1 MDFVDRVAEY
11 DSLPEQHR
19 LEAYRKL
26 LRETEFK
33 LLNLAGDPLEYEFK
47 AKRGGE
53 KVKEQVREL
62 AGDRAYIL
70 NRMFALH
77 CSDAE
82 VARMERLNEYLLD
95 MTNRMYARTTEMFR
109 YMMQMPRNP
118 HDDLVE
124 VEGKLTFWSDTDE
137 AVLKLEDDDFYG
149 SDFRRMI
156 PIADGAEFYDMPVE
170 SCFAY
175 CDSNAEGKSEKELGL
190 VNELDDGETWAEGW
204 LRNPKLDHIVMCHA
218 IHDLATHRA
227 FSIPDVLRL
236 NDFQIVIDTQIR
248 LQTK

>member
-1 MDFVDRVAEY
+1 MYCGFCTATNPASEPV
-11 DSLPEQHR
+11 SHR
-19 LEAYRKL
+19 TTSGLSHPRKPSWL
-26 LRETEFK
+26 H
-33 LLNLAGDPLEYEFK
+33 NK
-47 AKRGGE
+47 AGE

-70 NRMFALH
+70 NRMLALH

-82 VARMERLNEYLLD
+82 VARMERLNKYLLD

>member
-1 MDFVDRVAEY
+1 MDFIDRVAEY
-11 DSLPEQHR
+11 NSLPEQYR
-19 LEAYRKL
+19 LDAYRKL

-82 VARMERLNEYLLD
+82 VAHMERLNEYLLD
-95 MTNRMYARTTEMFR
+95 MTNRMYARTADMFR

-118 HDDLVE
+118 QDDIIE
-124 VEGKLTFWSDTDE
+124 IEGKLTFWSDTDE
-137 AVLKLEDDDFYG
+137 AVLKLEEDDFYG
-149 SDFRRMI
+149 SDFLRMI
-156 PIADGAEFYDMPVE
+156 PIADGAEYDMPIR
-170 SCFAY
+170 SCLVY
-175 CDSNAEGKSEKELGL
+175 CNSEAAGKSDEELGM
-190 VNELDDGETWAEGW
+190 VNDLDDDETWAEGW
-204 LRNPKLDHIVMCHA
+204 LCNPRLDHIVMCHA
-218 IHDLATHRA
+218 IHDLATHRT

-248 LQTK
+248 MQTK

>member
-1 MDFVDRVAEY
+1 MDFVKRVAEY
-11 DSLPEQHR
+11 DSLPEQYR

-33 LLNLAGDPLEYEFK
+33 LLTIAGDPLEYEFNL
-47 AKRGGE
+47 KRGGE
-53 KVKEQVREL
+53 DVKWEAREL

-82 VARMERLNEYLLD
+82 VARMEQLNEYLLD
-95 MTNRMYARTTEMFR
+95 MTNRMYARTAEMFR

-118 HDDLVE
+118 QDDIIE
-124 VEGKLTFWSDTDE
+124 IEGKLTFWSDTDE

-156 PIADGAEFYDMPVE
+156 PIADLSEYDMPVE

-175 CDSNAEGKSEKELGL
+175 CDSNAEGKYDKELGL
-190 VNELDDGETWAEGW
+190 VNELDDGDTWAEGW
-204 LRNPKLDHIVMCHA
+204 LRNPKIDHIVMCHA

-236 NDFQIVIDTQIR
+236 NDFQIVIDTQICM
-248 LQTK
+248 LTK

>member
-1 MDFVDRVAEY
+1 MDFVERVAEY
-11 DSLPEQHR
+11 DSLPEQYR
-19 LEAYRKL
+19 LDAYRKL

-33 LLNLAGDPLEYEFK
+33 LLNLAGDPLEYEFNLE
-47 AKRGGE
+47 RGGE
-53 KVKEQVREL
+53 DVKWEAREL
-62 AGDRAYIL
+62 ASDRAYIL

-82 VARMERLNEYLLD
+82 IARLEQLNTLLLD
-95 MTNRMYARTTEMFR
+95 LTNRMYARTAEMFR

-156 PIADGAEFYDMPVE
+156 PIADGAEFYDISVE
-170 SCFAY
+170 SCLVY
-175 CDSNAEGKSEKELGL
+175 CDDDAAGKSDKELGM
-190 VNELDDGETWAEGW
+190 VNELDDGDTWAEGW

-227 FSIPDVLRL
+227 FSVPDVLRL

>member
-1 MDFVDRVAEY
+1 MDFVERVAAY
-11 DSLPEQHR
+11 DSLPEQYR

-26 LRETEFK
+26 LRETECK

-47 AKRGGE
+47 AERGGE
-53 KVKEQVREL
+53 EVKEQVREL
-62 AGDRAYIL
+62 AGDRAYVL

-77 CSDAE
+77 CSEAE
-82 VARMERLNEYLLD
+82 VARMEQLNKYLRD
-95 MTNRMYARTTEMFR
+95 MTDRMYARTAGMFR

-118 HDDLVE
+118 QDDIIE
-124 VEGKLTFWSDTDE
+124 VEGKLKFWSDTDE

-156 PIADGAEFYDMPVE
+156 PIADGAEYDMPIR
-170 SCFAY
+170 SCLVY
-175 CDSNAEGKSEKELGL
+175 CDSDAAGKTDKELGM
-190 VNELDDGETWAEGW
+190 VNELDDDETWAEGW
-204 LRNPKLDHIVMCHA
+204 LRSPKLDHIVMCHA

-248 LQTK
+248 QTPL

>member
-11 DSLPEQHR
+11 GSLPEQHR

-26 LRETEFK
+26 LREMEFK
-33 LLNLAGDPLEYEFK
+33 LLNLAGDPFEYEFK
-47 AKRGGE
+47 ARRGGE

-62 AGDRAYIL
+62 AGDRACIL
-70 NRMFALH
+70 NKMFALH
-77 CSDAE
+77 CSEAE
-82 VARMERLNEYLLD
+82 VARMEQLNEFLLD
-95 MTNRMYARTTEMFR
+95 MTNRMYTRTAEMFR